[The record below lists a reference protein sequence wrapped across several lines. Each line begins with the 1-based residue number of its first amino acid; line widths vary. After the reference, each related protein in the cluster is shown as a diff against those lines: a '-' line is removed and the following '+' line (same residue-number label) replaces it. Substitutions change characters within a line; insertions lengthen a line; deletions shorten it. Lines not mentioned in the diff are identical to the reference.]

1 MLNGEMVIAFIPARG
16 GSKGLPGKNM
26 RIIGGRTLIE
36 RAIDSTTGGFEESP
50 IDAVVF
56 SSDSEEYL
64 ANAQAAGAVTFR
76 RSPQAA
82 EDESTA
88 ADVLFDYFQS
98 PEVAID
104 LHDQDPW
111 VVYLQPTSPARTAL
125 HVEEAF
131 KLLKESGAR
140 ACISVT
146 AVEKSPYWSVNIGPT
161 GLVTPLFP
169 EAFSQNRQMLR
180 PAYVPNG
187 AIYIFKLR
195 DFIASEQIPVSNA
208 AGYIMDAD
216 ESIDIDTLA
225 DYERAKALLER

>member
-88 ADVLFDYFQS
+88 A
-98 PEVAID
+98 EID
-104 LHDQDPW
+104 PSVDPW
-111 VVYLQPTSPARTAL
+111 LVYLQPTSPARTAL